1 MGDLKMTDKQPLAHH
16 LYSRHQLSASSLTI
30 EADHL
35 EVLHR
40 LWATGTLTK
49 HQFIESM
56 HQYHRVLFQYSQRLR
71 ENVVERLCITNQGVE
86 LTSRAGVRF
95 ACDPD
100 DIYGIPLGAF
110 SFGEVERVAGDL
122 LRRFMPEKGVF
133 FDIGANVGWYSCHFA
148 QSHPQVQVYAF
159 EPLPVTYE
167 WLKRNIDL
175 NGFNNIESFNVGLG
189 EKEEIMQFYF
199 RPDMTGA
206 ASARNI
212 TESASSIYDCP
223 IRRLDDCWREIGRNP
238 DLIKCDV
245 EGAEL
250 FVFRGGRDCLAEA
263 QPIIFCEMLRKW
275 SAKFGYTPNNI
286 INFLAKLGYACF
298 EPTVN
303 GLKAFES
310 MTEET
315 VETNFFFLHR
325 DKHQAIITASAAM
338 ELPA

>member
-1 MGDLKMTDKQPLAHH
+1 MKMADKQSPAHR
-16 LYSRHQLSASSLTI
+16 LYSRHQLSDSSLI
-30 EADHL
+30 VEADHL

-40 LWATGTLTK
+40 LWAAGALTK

-56 HQYHRVLFQYSQRLR
+56 YQYHRVLFQYSRRLR
-71 ENVVERLCITNQGVE
+71 DNIVDSLHISDQGVE

-100 DIYGIPLGAF
+100 DMYGIPFGAF
-110 SFGEVERVAGDL
+110 SFGEVERTAGDL
-122 LRRFMPEKGVF
+122 LRRFMTEEGVF

-148 QSHPQVQVYAF
+148 QRSPKVQIYAF
-159 EPLPVTYE
+159 EPLPVTYA

-175 NGFNNIESFNVGLG
+175 NGFTNIKAFNIGLG
-189 EKEEIMQFYF
+189 EKEEIMTFYF

-212 TESASSIYDCP
+212 TESTNASAYNCSV
-223 IRRLDDCWREIGRNP
+223 RRLDDCWREIGRNP

-250 FVFRGGRDCLAEA
+250 FVFRGGQACLAEA

-275 SAKFGYTPNNI
+275 SAKFDYTPNDI
-286 INFLAKLGYACF
+286 ISFLAQLGYACF
-298 EPTVN
+298 EPAEN
-303 GLKAFES
+303 GLKAFER
-310 MTEET
+310 MTEAT
-315 VETNFFFLHR
+315 AETNFFFLHR
-325 DKHQAIITASAAM
+325 DKHQAIITASATMGLQA
-338 ELPA
+338 